1 MTHSSLT
8 TSLAA
13 ATISVLA
20 ILPATAQE
28 NIRGATTAPTTAPGY
43 DHRDQFAH
51 LKTIKSAGHSA
62 SQPGQERLP
71 TSSRRLPRQ
80 GV

>member
-51 LKTIKSAGHSA
+51 LKTIKSAG
-62 SQPGQERLP
+62 
-71 TSSRRLPRQ
+71 
-80 GV
+80 

>member
-1 MTHSSLT
+1 LT

-13 ATISVLA
+13 AAISVLA

-43 DHRDQFAH
+43 DHRDNQFAH
-51 LKTIKSAGHSA
+51 LKTIKSAG
-62 SQPGQERLP
+62 
-71 TSSRRLPRQ
+71 
-80 GV
+80 